1 MIGRF
6 LNSSSIMFGSKYI
19 LVSALTIGVV
29 YFPTTFGQWGEMTT
43 TTTTKMPGWTTKPKC
58 SKHCSGDQTT
68 VCLDGEDVPKCYA
81 ECKNRVSEVW

>member
-1 MIGRF
+1 M
-6 LNSSSIMFGSKYI
+6 
-19 LVSALTIGVV
+19 T
-29 YFPTTFGQWGEMTT
+29 TT
-43 TTTTKMPGWTTKPKC
+43 TTTTKMPGWKTKPKC

>member
-1 MIGRF
+1 M
-6 LNSSSIMFGSKYI
+6 
-19 LVSALTIGVV
+19 TIGMV
-29 YFPTTFGQWGEMTT
+29 YFPTTFGQWEEMTT

-81 ECKNRVSEVW
+81 ECKNRVSEILVVNYCYF